1 MNIEKIAR
9 TVEQSV
15 SGIRVKVLNR
25 CYAELEELKVVFD
38 CASPI
43 PEFCKVTG
51 LMEKARFHNTHA
63 YVNDDGDFTM
73 IFARATSFGVEILER
88 EAKRS
93 RDELINL
100 ILKPSPSDGDHWREL
115 TAIAQTVAILGE
127 GMKISKELE
136 KAARKATGI
145 GI

>member
-1 MNIEKIAR
+1 MKTKA
-9 TVEQSV
+9 
-15 SGIRVKVLNR
+15 
-25 CYAELEELKVVFD
+25 
-38 CASPI
+38 
-43 PEFCKVTG
+43 
-51 LMEKARFHNTHA
+51 EKAVRAVLTPALADDSELLDFLTH
-63 YVNDDGDFTM
+63 
-73 IFARATSFGVEILER
+73 RAIAIGAPLDTLR
-88 EAKRS
+88 EKNRG
-93 RDELINL
+93 ELINL